1 MPCDQICDQVNPY
14 RPYFQVTVISFSGG
28 YRRES
33 KDETWSTYQ
42 WLSNQRRLA
51 IESSNAVLQHHCVRC
66 GRDFVT
72 DLASNSSHAV
82 FVSAISFDQLSDE
95 VTRRWLDEPCPG
107 RRSLDDEDRTKI
119 IAALRVSDIAD
130 LSLPAWEVRASNRSE
145 SARAPRRETVRRT
158 THRRA

>member
-1 MPCDQICDQVNPY
+1 MCDHVNPY
-14 RPYFQVTVISFSGG
+14 RPYFQVTVNSLSRG

-51 IESSNAVLQHHCVRC
+51 IGSSNAVLQHHCVRC

-82 FVSAISFDQLSDE
+82 LVSAISFDQLSDE
-95 VTRRWLDEPCPG
+95 VTKRWLNEPCPG
-107 RRSLDDEDRTKI
+107 KCLSSDNEDRTKI

-145 SARAPRRETVRRT
+145 SARAPRREPVRRT